1 MIGIG
6 IIGAGRISGAHAR
19 AAASLPQTRLAAVAE
34 PDEER
39 RAAFGARYGGT
50 PFADTHEM
58 LECPDVDAVVVAL
71 PHWLHAEVSCAA
83 LEAGKHVLLE
93 KPMAM
98 TVAECDAM
106 IAAARRTGRKLM
118 VGHSQH
124 FFPVNQAAKALL
136 DSGEL
141 GRIVMATDTWF
152 KPFFG
157 REKRPPWFLDTSRG
171 GGMWPMNG
179 SHMIDRM
186 TMFIGSD
193 VVAVKAMVG
202 TYFFDQPATDAG
214 LAFLQFRNGVCA
226 TLAHAGYRDHCGVD
240 RFEGEITATEGQ
252 IRFTTS
258 RLWRSRDDRYEEVD
272 VLIEMPRLRSEAA
285 PGEVAAAAKAVSGA
299 PPTFALQM
307 AAFADCIL
315 NDTEPPITG
324 EYGREIVRVLNACE
338 ESGRT
343 GREVRLDI
351 DRSA

>member
-1 MIGIG
+1 MIGVG
-6 IIGAGRISGAHAR
+6 IIGAGRISGAHAH
-19 AAASLPQTRLAAVAE
+19 AARSLPQTRLAAVAE

-39 RAAFGARYGGT
+39 RAAFVARHGGA
-50 PFADTHEM
+50 PFADYREM
-58 LECPDVDAVVVAL
+58 LEARDVDAVVVAL
-71 PHWLHAEVSCAA
+71 PHGLHAEVGCAA

-93 KPMAM
+93 KPMAV

-106 IAAARRTGRKLM
+106 IAAARRTGRTQM

-124 FFPVNQAAKALL
+124 FFPVNQAVKALL
-136 DSGEL
+136 ASGEV
-141 GRIVMATDTWF
+141 GRIVMATDTWY

-157 REKRPPWFLDTSRG
+157 REKRPPWFLDASRG

-186 TMFIGSD
+186 TMFIGSE

-214 LAFLQFRNGVCA
+214 MAILQFRNGVYA

-252 IRFTTS
+252 LRFSTS
-258 RLWRSRDDRYEEVD
+258 RLWRSQDDRYVEVE
-272 VLIEMPRLRSEAA
+272 VPVEMPSLRSEAA
-285 PGEVAAAAKAVSGA
+285 PGEVAAAATALSVA

-307 AAFADCIL
+307 AAFADAIL
-315 NDTEPPITG
+315 NDSEPPITG

-343 GREVRLDI
+343 GREVRLDTT
-351 DRSA
+351 A